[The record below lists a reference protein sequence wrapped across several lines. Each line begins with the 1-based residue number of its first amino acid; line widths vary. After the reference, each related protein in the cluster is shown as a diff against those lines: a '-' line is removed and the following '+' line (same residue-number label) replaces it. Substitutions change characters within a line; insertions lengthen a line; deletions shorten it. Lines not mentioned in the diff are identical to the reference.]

1 MELQK
6 IKQTVNVIGLVMPD
20 PDYLTTVTSDIQAQ
34 LIPVYENSKEKMEL
48 ELQKLKAFE
57 DKISGTKR
65 EINDYLASYK
75 ESLGAVAKQN
85 TKLACSD
92 GSVLTV
98 KVSESVEIVDIEKLP
113 GSCIKL
119 KKEADK
125 ATVKAMISTGEIQAD
140 AAIINKNYSAN
151 LKKPKEK

>member
-20 PDYLTTVTSDIQAQ
+20 PEYLTQVSSKIQAQ
-34 LIPVYENSKEKMEL
+34 LIPVYENSKDKMEL

-57 DKISGTKR
+57 EKISGTKR
-65 EINDYLASYK
+65 EINDYLESYK
-75 ESLGAVAKQN
+75 ECRGIVAKQN
-85 TKLACSD
+85 TKLTCSD
-92 GSVLTV
+92 GSVLTIR
-98 KVSESVEIVDIEKLP
+98 VSESVEIVDIEKLP

-119 KKEADK
+119 VKQADK
-125 ATVKAMISTGEIQAD
+125 VTVKAMIYTGEIKAD
-140 AAIINKNYSAN
+140 AAVINKSYTSN

>member
-6 IKQTVNVIGLVMPD
+6 IKETVNVIGLVMPD

-34 LIPVYENSKEKMEL
+34 LIPVYENSKDKMEL

-57 DKISGTKR
+57 DRIAGTKKD
-65 EINDYLASYK
+65 INEYLASYK
-75 ESLGAVAKQN
+75 DNLNKAAKQN
-85 TKLACSD
+85 TKLVCSD

-125 ATVKAMISTGEIQAD
+125 ATVKAMISTGEIKAD
-140 AAIINKNYSAN
+140 AAVINKSYTSN